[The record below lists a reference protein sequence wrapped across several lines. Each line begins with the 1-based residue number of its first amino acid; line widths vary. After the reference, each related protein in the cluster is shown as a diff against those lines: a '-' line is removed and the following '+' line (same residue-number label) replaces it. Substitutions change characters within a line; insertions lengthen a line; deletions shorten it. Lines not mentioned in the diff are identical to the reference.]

1 MALGY
6 GNFTSLL
13 GNRGKEGICRG
24 KKKERNKND
33 FCLYFF
39 RSKHRNVQPNLAGEL
54 VRLSALVTSRRKA
67 YFILSLG
74 GSSPVGSHVSVI
86 VQVRIRVNSGVWR
99 YGRGVRAPNRKDN
112 IIGGTRWERRTAGE
126 SYFWNSAVEGTV

>member
-1 MALGY
+1 MERKAFVG
-6 GNFTSLL
+6 
-13 GNRGKEGICRG
+13 E
-24 KKKERNKND
+24 KKKREIKMTSVST
-33 FCLYFF
+33 FL

-54 VRLSALVTSRRKA
+54 VRLSALVKSRKKA

-74 GSSPVGSHVSVI
+74 GSSSVGSHVSVI

-99 YGRGVRAPNRKDN
+99 YGSGVRAPNRKDN